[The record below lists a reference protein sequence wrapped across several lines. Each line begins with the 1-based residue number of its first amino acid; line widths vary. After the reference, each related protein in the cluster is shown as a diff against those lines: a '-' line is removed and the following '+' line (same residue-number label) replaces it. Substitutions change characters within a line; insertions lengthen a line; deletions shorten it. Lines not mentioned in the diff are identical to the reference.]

1 MGRAEWRSLRGSMLS
16 HVHHFVFLAVVFH
29 HLLLV
34 QKRDAVWFVTLGIM
48 DNKSRFRA
56 TTGLSVSCL
65 TVSPSGVCVLQCFT
79 KSCSLWIC
87 NTNTLRHR
95 TVLNTWNKELSTTTQ
110 RHACTP
116 AHLAYI
122 RFWFS
127 TNQSPTKVRHLRT
140 RRGESREH
148 WVGIFRRRVGLEDPI
163 RSSRHLMIIHPHMPL
178 RLIDVTKG

>member
-79 KSCSLWIC
+79 KSCSP
-87 NTNTLRHR
+87 
-95 TVLNTWNKELSTTTQ
+95 WNKELSTTTQ